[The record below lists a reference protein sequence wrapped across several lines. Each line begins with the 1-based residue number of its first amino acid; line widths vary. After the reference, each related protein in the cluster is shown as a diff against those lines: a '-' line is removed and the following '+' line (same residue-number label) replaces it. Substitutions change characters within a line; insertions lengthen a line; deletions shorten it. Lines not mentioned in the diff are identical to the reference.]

1 MLGTVRTNKPKG
13 GVSRLQDGGTSP
25 SFFPTLARV
34 PAFFHAFSL
43 CLGRTSDLVWSSRSQ
58 QLPNLSDSEPTPI
71 PPSFTSLFQY
81 TLLPINKGK
90 MHVITL
96 AVIGLCAGL
105 SAAAQLASAEAFD
118 ITNLST
124 HQVTGGNTTIEFTIH
139 DPDPLTNTT
148 TNCTGTWEEGTDNYP
163 SPGYQTCTNRTFGWN
178 MDTYS
183 SFTSFTLN
191 VKHTFEDPAV
201 GDYPYNMVTTFGEAN
216 ITGTP
221 LKCTA
226 GTEEGS
232 GWRCQQQVRVIKAPI
247 YATSA

>member
-1 MLGTVRTNKPKG
+1 M
-13 GVSRLQDGGTSP
+13 
-25 SFFPTLARV
+25 
-34 PAFFHAFSL
+34 HA
-43 CLGRTSDLVWSSRSQ
+43 
-58 QLPNLSDSEPTPI
+58 I
-71 PPSFTSLFQY
+71 
-81 TLLPINKGK
+81 K
-90 MHVITL
+90 L

-105 SAAAQLASAEAFD
+105 SAAAQLASADAFD

-124 HQVTGGNTTIEFTIH
+124 RQVTGGNTTIEFTIH
-139 DPDPLTNTT
+139 DPDPLTNAT

-178 MDTYS
+178 MDIYS

-201 GDYPYNMVTTFGEAN
+201 GEYPYNMVTTFGEAN

-221 LKCTA
+221 LKCVA

-232 GWRCQQQVRVIKAPI
+232 GWRCEQQVQVIKAPI